1 MSCNL
6 VVQPETCRLM
16 SSIHMGGIYG
26 DKETTLA
33 RFKENYRTKLSDGI
47 KARLVLENDEICYNV
62 DDLLPVCNEL
72 EIPMYVPVPGR
83 D

>member
-1 MSCNL
+1 
-6 VVQPETCRLM
+6 
-16 SSIHMGGIYG
+16 MGGIYG

-72 EIPMYVPVPGR
+72 EIPMYVPAPGH